1 MTDSQII
8 FEWLSSFHMQ
18 TYYQNFVQAGYDLLT
33 IFNTTPAD
41 LAAIGI
47 CEPSHRQLLKNN
59 MQRLDIS
66 ELEQKFMQLLA
77 SVDSVEQLLRL
88 IHFEQYQGALRSQ
101 RLIRSVSDLSSM
113 LTWEDLEELG
123 VHKLGHQKK
132 FMLVAR
138 RLKHLNNAQGT
149 RDG

>member
-1 MTDSQII
+1 
-8 FEWLSSFHMQ
+8 MQ

-113 LTWEDLEELG
+113 LTWEVHARGEEVEALEQCTR
-123 VHKLGHQKK
+123 HQRWVIEQ
-132 FMLVAR
+132 LAIG
-138 RLKHLNNAQGT
+138 N
-149 RDG
+149 